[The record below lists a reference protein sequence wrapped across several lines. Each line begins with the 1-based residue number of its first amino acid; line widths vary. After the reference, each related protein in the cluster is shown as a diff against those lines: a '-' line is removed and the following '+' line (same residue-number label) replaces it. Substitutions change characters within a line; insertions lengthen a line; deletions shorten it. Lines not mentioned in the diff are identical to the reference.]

1 MFEGYENVLITV
13 SCIGLFMMFIL
24 GIACGTPNELENGC
38 IIYNDKVYCEEVNKV
53 ED

>member
-1 MFEGYENVLITV
+1 MEDLLIYMVLIL
-13 SCIGLFMMFIL
+13 GLVGMYLL
-24 GIACGTPNELENGC
+24 GIVSALPNELENGC